1 MSARH
6 FGQRCGIDKGF
17 CLMDNAI
24 GVVQSKTVDNGGVWL
39 YIADKKSRRATS
51 LMRFSDSL

>member
-1 MSARH
+1 MSAMY

-17 CLMDNAI
+17 WTMDNAI
-24 GVVQSKTVDNGGVWL
+24 GVVQSKTVDNGGVSL